1 MIWLNESVAACWRV
15 LGVHDVPLHVGLVED
30 VAFCHQYLVVEVRHL
45 EGLMLRYAEGNRL
58 IGRDAYTHTR
68 KKP

>member
-15 LGVHDVPLHVGLVED
+15 LGVHVPLHVGLVED

-45 EGLMLRYAEGNRL
+45 EGLMLR
-58 IGRDAYTHTR
+58 
-68 KKP
+68 